1 MKKFLFL
8 LLTVMM
14 LPVIFFS
21 QKTNVKADD
30 LPSVIYSGHVQN
42 IGWQSDVSNGAIAG
56 TTGQSLRVEAMKIR
70 IAGDNDLG
78 IRYRAHVQNIGW
90 QNWVSNGETAGTSGK
105 SLRVEALRMEL
116 TGKDASKYDVY
127 YSAHVENYGWLN
139 WARNGQTAGSAG
151 KSLRVEAVMVK
162 LVQKG
167 QAAPAN
173 PGSFQIAAVMD
184 NIDPTS
190 VSLAYNGHYSNIGW
204 SSETGDGAVSGT
216 DGVTRLEAFNVLI
229 NNAGNS
235 GIRYRSYVQNVGWQ
249 DWKYNGDAA
258 GTTGQGLRL
267 ESMKMELYGEAA
279 DKYDLYYSSYVE
291 NAGWLNW
298 AKNGEASGS
307 EGQSLKITSFRALLV
322 QKGSPAPGNTGTISA
337 TELGNGPEIR
347 YSVHESNIGWRD
359 AKADGNAAG
368 NAGNDNQIEAL
379 KITSPDPSVT
389 LQYSTL
395 VAGSGWQG
403 AVSNGVTSGTT
414 GKSKGIEA
422 VKISLN
428 GNAASLYDIYYRTY
442 LKNYGWLNWTT
453 DGQISGSDELGF
465 PIDGIE
471 IVLKIKGTPVKP
483 ASDGLSIS
491 SITGEMAHI
500 SYETHVQNIGWT
512 GYEKDG
518 IISGTTGKGLR
529 VEAFRAVKTGTSL
542 SGSVQYRA
550 HVENVGWQDW
560 TGDGAIAGTT
570 GRSLRVEAISM
581 RLTGQMADTYDIYYR
596 CHIQDKGWTG
606 WAKNGANCGS
616 RGLSLRVEAIQARLI
631 YKCKDAPGDIINTFY
646 TPMRTGEGI
655 DVSSYQGK
663 IDWSKAASYAKFAII
678 RANSHKNGTSGTDKY
693 FFDNMRG
700 AKLNNV
706 QVGVYCYSTATTKE
720 QAIEEAERTI
730 ALVRQAGGTDFPI
743 FIDQEDE
750 SQKGLSNETR
760 TEMIQAFVDK
770 VNESG
775 YMAGVYSYYYWL
787 TKRVDLSSIHDAY
800 IWVADYGTS
809 SVRIPEAKM
818 WQYSSKGSVP
828 GINGAVDLDRSF

>member
-1 MKKFLFL
+1 MKKIFLF

-14 LPVIFFS
+14 LPAIVFS
-21 QKTNVKADD
+21 QKKNANAYDP
-30 LPSVIYSGHVQN
+30 PSVIYSGHVQN
-42 IGWQSDVSNGAIAG
+42 IGWQSDVSDGAVAG
-56 TTGQSLRVEAMKIR
+56 TTGKSLRVEAMKIR

-78 IRYRAHVQNIGW
+78 IRYRAHVENIGW
-90 QNWVSNGETAGTSGK
+90 QDWVSNGETAGTSGK
-105 SLRVEALRMEL
+105 ALRVEALRMEL

-127 YSAHVENYGWLN
+127 YSAHVENFGWLN
-139 WARNGQTAGSAG
+139 WAMNGQTSGSTG
-151 KSLRVEAVMVK
+151 KCLRVEAVMVK
-162 LVQKG
+162 IVPKG
-167 QAAPAN
+167 QAGPAN
-173 PGSFQIAAVMD
+173 PGSYQAAAVMD
-184 NIDPTS
+184 EADPSS
-190 VSLAYNGHYSNIGW
+190 VSLSYNGHYSNIGW
-204 SSETGDGAVSGT
+204 SKETGDGSVSGK
-216 DGVTRLEAFNVLI
+216 DGVTRLEAYNVLI

-235 GIRYRSYVQNVGWQ
+235 GIRYRAFVQNTGWM
-249 DWKYNGDAA
+249 DWKYNGDSA

-322 QKGSPAPGNTGTISA
+322 KKGSQAPGNLGNIA
-337 TELGNGPEIR
+337 AKELGNGPQIR
-347 YSVHESNIGWRD
+347 YSVHESDIGWRD
-359 AKADGNAAG
+359 AKADGESAG
-368 NAGNDNQIEAL
+368 NAGENNQINAL

-389 LQYSTL
+389 LQYSAL
-395 VAGSGWQG
+395 VTGDGWQG
-403 AVSNGVTSGTT
+403 AVSNGVTSGT
-414 GKSKGIEA
+414 SEESRGIEA
-422 VKISLN
+422 VKISLT

-442 LKNYGWLNWTT
+442 LKNYGWLNWAA
-453 DGQISGSDELGF
+453 DGQISGSDVLGF

-483 ASDGLSIS
+483 AADGLSIS
-491 SITGEMAHI
+491 SVTGEMAHI
-500 SYETHVQNIGWT
+500 SYETHVQNLGWT

-518 IISGTTGKGLR
+518 IISGTTGRGLR
-529 VEAFRAVKTGTSL
+529 VEAFRAAKTGTSL
-542 SGSVQYRA
+542 TGSVQYRA
-550 HVENVGWQDW
+550 HVENVGWQGW
-560 TGDGAIAGTT
+560 TGDGAISGTT
-570 GRSLRVEAISM
+570 GKSLRVEAISM

-596 CHIQDKGWTG
+596 CHVQNKGWTG

-616 RGLSLRVEAIQARLI
+616 QALSLRVEAIQAKLV
-631 YKCKDAPGDIINTFY
+631 YKGKDAPGDIINTFY

-663 IDWSKAASYAKFAII
+663 INWSKAATYAKFAII

-720 QAIEEAERTI
+720 QAIKEAERTI

-743 FIDQEDE
+743 FIDQEDNT
-750 SQKGLSNETR
+750 QKSLSNKER
-760 TEMIQAFVDK
+760 TEIIQAFVNK

-787 TKRVDLSSIHDAY
+787 KNMVNLSSIHDAF
-800 IWVADYGTS
+800 IWVADYSVS
-809 SVRIPEAKM
+809 SVRLPGAKM